1 MTQRSS
7 SMLRGRDDR
16 GATALEFAILAP
28 LLLAIIAGMVEF
40 GLMYQ
45 GNLAVTAAARE
56 GARMLAVKD
65 GALWDANRVAQAAY
79 PLRVADGLS
88 ISPNASNAD
97 YVVVTVS
104 YPWTW
109 KILPLRVLNLGDPPV
124 LRGVATMRKE

>member
-1 MTQRSS
+1 MQGARRR
-7 SMLRGRDDR
+7 MKGRYER

-28 LLLAIIAGMVEF
+28 LLLAIVAGMVEF

-56 GARMLAVKD
+56 GARLLAVQD
-65 GALWDANRVAQAAY
+65 GALWDASRVADAAY
-79 PLRVADGLS
+79 PLEVADGLS
-88 ISPNASNAD
+88 ISPNTSAAD

-109 KILPLRVLNLGDPPV
+109 KILPIGVLSLGEPPV